1 MKKLVWVVDDDPN
14 MRAAMRMMFTLIGY
28 EMREFKD
35 ARSAAQALLAGE
47 TPEILFL
54 DINMPEVTGL
64 ELLQFIRQRTQWR
77 HLPVLMVS
85 SESDDVRVEQAIR
98 IGADGYV
105 FKPVNIEEL
114 QMAIKVAVDRRK
126 AVTGELKFPSTQIYW
141 F

>member
-14 MRAAMRMMFTLIGY
+14 MRTAMRMMFTLIGY

-35 ARSAAQALLAGE
+35 ARSAAQALLGGD

-64 ELLQFIRQRTQWR
+64 ELLQFIRQRNQWR

-126 AVTGELKFPSTQIYW
+126 AVTGELKFPST
-141 F
+141 